1 MKHREWVKQRRL
13 EKLREVQAVWQ
24 DADYG
29 IKISETR
36 RGLRLVWDQD
46 RDPLV
51 GLLSLDYL
59 RRRMLAQ
66 LESELVVTLRSEG
79 LAWDEIGWALG
90 ISRDA
95 VRKRHPT
102 ADRDARVKESDGE
115 VGA

>member
-13 EKLREVQAVWQ
+13 DKLRQVQDVWK
-24 DADYG
+24 DEDYG

-36 RGLRLVWDQD
+36 RGLRLVWDQP
-46 RDPLV
+46 REAFE

-59 RRRMLAQ
+59 RRGVMQQ
-66 LESELVVTLRSEG
+66 LESELVVTLRAEG

-95 VRKRHPT
+95 VRKRHPG
-102 ADRDARVKESDGE
+102 ADRDARIKEAAGE
-115 VGA
+115 VDG

>member
-1 MKHREWVKQRRL
+1 MKHREWVKQRRQ
-13 EKLREVQAVWQ
+13 EKIRQAQEVWK
-24 DADYG
+24 DEDYG

-59 RRRMLAQ
+59 RRTMLAQ
-66 LESELVVTLRSEG
+66 LESELVVTLRAEG

-90 ISRDA
+90 VSRDA
-95 VRKRHPT
+95 VRKRHPS
-102 ADRDARVKESDGE
+102 ADRDAQIKAAAGE
-115 VGA
+115 VDG